1 MNKNTPTLPICKHGL
16 IYTTLYEIIEILHP
30 ASVNDVKIWHYLCVC
45 VCVFVLLSQPNG
57 TGMKLGWN
65 LFVGGGLGGPVRS
78 ASGRIP
84 VLSNS

>member
-16 IYTTLYEIIEILHP
+16 IYLTLYEIIETLHP
-30 ASVNDVKIWHYLCVC
+30 ASVDDVKIWHCLC

-65 LFVGGGLGGPVRS
+65 LEGTWMEL
-78 ASGRIP
+78 
-84 VLSNS
+84 